1 MKGAIAVSM
10 ITVDLRSRT
19 PIYEQLVENIKR
31 LITDGLMLPDEQL
44 PAVRKLAGELAINPN
59 TIQKAYNLL
68 ESVGVVYSL
77 PGRGSFVASNTET
90 LSELERA
97 SLMGRFRQNAGEARR
112 LGIGF
117 DELESVI
124 REAYDTP
131 LRNVSANRP
140 GSATPTTEF

>member
-1 MKGAIAVSM
+1 M
-10 ITVDLRSRT
+10 IINKLSEV
-19 PIYEQLVENIKR
+19 PVYEQLISETEREI
-31 LITDGLMLPDEQL
+31 LCGILAEETQIPS
-44 PAVRKLAGELAINPN
+44 VRELSLTVGVNPN